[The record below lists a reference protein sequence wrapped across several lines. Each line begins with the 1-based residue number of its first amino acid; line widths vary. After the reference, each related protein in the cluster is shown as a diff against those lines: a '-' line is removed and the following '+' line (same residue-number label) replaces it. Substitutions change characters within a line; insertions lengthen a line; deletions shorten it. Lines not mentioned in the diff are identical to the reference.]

1 MRWAVGVLA
10 VVVVLGVYLSNRD
23 DRATQQALTDSAVQ
37 RAVDSVAVVGALAA
51 RDSALDLYKSAL
63 RMRPRVPVA
72 RPLPIPPDT
81 TVADTIRYLREALDS
96 TSLTL
101 QETRSAFDSLTVAF
115 DRLTDAFHAQEA
127 ANERFRVAYVGELE
141 RADGLTLAL
150 RKASTCRKV
159 LGLIPLPRVV
169 LGYGVME
176 SGGVVRTGPAVAVGI
191 PLGCK

>member
-101 QETRSAFDSLTVAF
+101 QEARSAFDSLTVAF